1 MSLTINIYYTG
12 ENGNARRFAEEME
25 SVGTADL
32 IRSEKGNLRYE
43 YFVPLHDPETVLLI
57 DSWADQRS
65 LDLHHASPMMKTLAA
80 LREKYGL
87 RMKVERFITDENEIS
102 EHDKKFI
109 KE

>member
-1 MSLTINIYYTG
+1 
-12 ENGNARRFAEEME
+12 
-25 SVGTADL
+25 
-32 IRSEKGNLRYE
+32 
-43 YFVPLHDPETVLLI
+43 
-57 DSWADQRS
+57 
-65 LDLHHASPMMKTLAA
+65 MKTLAA